1 MKCDLKEIFILKT
14 MLDKDN
20 IPYEFYNHCF
30 KNYYDNKFIES
41 WQIAIPSIVNTVIS
55 IVEGVGTF
63 GYKEDKLEIQGLLTD
78 YEKEFDCV
86 VGNLSADEVFIRIQ
100 EYYKNKDEH
109 VST

>member
-1 MKCDLKEIFILKT
+1 MKCNCNEIFKLKV
-14 MLDKDN
+14 MLDDKQ

-30 KNYYDNKFIES
+30 KNDYDGKFVES
-41 WQIAIPSIVNTVIS
+41 WQIAVPSIVNTVIS

-86 VGNLSADEVFIRIQ
+86 VGNLSADEVFKRIDD
-100 EYYKNKDEH
+100 YNIKINGKW
-109 VST
+109 